1 MLASLFELGQT
12 VAAEGAS
19 FDGSLHEVEYYIRN
33 ASMRRHVDQLR
44 AWLTS
49 STPEK
54 NPSATSTSPAE
65 TRPASDTG
73 EASLATIDSSPV
85 TFQSPVLTRATRA
98 PEAVPNL
105 LRRSTRTRHPPERLG
120 F

>member
-1 MLASLFELGQT
+1 M
-12 VAAEGAS
+12 VK
-19 FDGSLHEVEYYIRN
+19 VETPVGTQ
-33 ASMRRHVDQLR
+33 RRHVDQLR

-49 STPEK
+49 NTPEK

-65 TRPASDTG
+65 TQLAPDAR
-73 EASLATIDSSPV
+73 EASPATIYSSQATP
-85 TFQSPVLTRATRA
+85 QSPVLTRATRV